1 MLNSSN
7 RYQGRIGLAR
17 QILADEG
24 VDALIIP
31 SADPHMSGICL
42 NIGGAELGY
51 LALQVR
57 WERWLSLRHLQAY
70 GQTVAM
76 WVQAPIQLAGTGIEF
91 QKCRSDSRLFTQ
103 YLADTLPAGSKVA
116 IDGNVLS
123 VNEHDNLKQHFWIKI
138 FS

>member
-7 RYQGRIGLAR
+7 RYQERIGLAR

-31 SADPHMSGICL
+31 SADPHMSSICS
-42 NIGGAELGY
+42 NIGRAELGY

-70 GQTVAM
+70 GQTVAIGYKHPFS
-76 WVQAPIQLAGTGIEF
+76 WQVRALNF
-91 QKCRSDSRLFTQ
+91 KKCRSDSRLLHNIWLTHYQ
-103 YLADTLPAGSKVA
+103 LVLRLPSMAMYC
-116 IDGNVLS
+116 L
-123 VNEHDNLKQHFWIKI
+123 
-138 FS
+138 